1 MTRIT
6 DFHTHA
12 FPDSLADRAIATLQ
26 ADCDQARAVL
36 DGRVSSLLASMDKS
50 GIHRSVICSIATKP
64 DQFGKIVKWSRS
76 IASDRIVPL
85 ASIHPADPDLVG
97 RAGEVADAGLKGI
110 KLHPYYQEFVLDAP
124 EMMPLYRELARRR
137 LILVAHTG
145 FDMAFPRDRICDPAR
160 ISNLLRQV
168 PDLLLVTT
176 HFGSWQDWGEVRRHL
191 LGRPVY
197 MEISYTLCQLPR
209 EEARELLMSHPADK
223 VLFGT
228 DSPWRDQGEA
238 LALLRGLNLPADVER
253 LILEGNASALLESAG
268 A

>member
-1 MTRIT
+1 MTSIT

-12 FPDSLADRAIATLQ
+12 FPDSLAGRAIATLQ
-26 ADCDQARAVL
+26 SDCDKARAVL
-36 DGRVSSLLASMDKS
+36 DGRLSTLLASMDKA
-50 GIHRSVICSIATKP
+50 GIARSVICSIATKP
-64 DQFGKIVKWSRS
+64 EQFDKIIKWSRAITS
-76 IASDRIVPL
+76 ERIVPL
-85 ASIHPADPDLVG
+85 ASIHPKDPEMVR
-97 RAGEVADAGLKGI
+97 RAGQVADAGLKGI

-176 HFGSWQDWGEVRRHL
+176 HCGSWQDWDEVRKHL
-191 LGRPVY
+191 LGKPVY
-197 MEISYTLCQLPR
+197 MEISYTLCQVSR
-209 EEARELLMSHPADK
+209 EVARELILSHPADR

-238 LALLRGLNLPADVER
+238 LGLLRGLGLPEDVER
-253 LILEGNASALLESAG
+253 RILETNAATLLDQV
-268 A
+268 